1 MKMFKRSLVASSIVA
16 SLCITSTSYADDIEV
31 KISNSLL
38 DTYTDKYEEADLV
51 VMKLSDI
58 RLSAMAYWA
67 QNESYPAVINDLI
80 ADSFYFGTF
89 TTTFGTVIN
98 GANNVDSYALT
109 LDLPSPELASY
120 VASGVNGTFN
130 GNTVRLEFGLPMS
143 AIARDVSLSR
153 FDDPANP
160 DLNRMEADINMNGND
175 VNNVGSVTA
184 NTATINGDLVVNS
197 GANTLEMTTSGLRY
211 NGSQVI
217 TSDNIDAYS
226 PGEDAV
232 LKSEGAIMNG
242 LYTIQGANSGLT
254 IGDDSRLNFQES
266 GEIKSWVAPT
276 DRGLSIGR
284 GSASLLTVGDG
295 AYETGL
301 VFKPN
306 YQTSVIDLKANHFNT
321 KSKLY
326 LAKNAILKA
335 GGQQTWIGAD
345 DSRVNANGGASIS
358 TNLVAQDD
366 GYVNV
371 IVGNST
377 HLNPDYALRATTD
390 GNSRAFV
397 KLMYGSEDRL
407 QTLNGGVKITGAV
420 TALSGG
426 TQYFNVSESAFTYKG
441 DDVLTASNFMTYAAS
456 SADAVSKTQDGT
468 LTADYIV
475 AGKDENGA
483 NTNAGFRFNDGAF
496 LQFKD
501 INSGKFVT
509 IRSTSNGIKADS
521 EVGQILTLDAG
532 TFKYEARKTSN
543 IELIGKEYRADGAI
557 WSGALQVD
565 GGTFDLRYD
574 SGTSFYAGIASRRGY
589 TAIRQSGSLY
599 MGFSDDHPGFNVSGN
614 NDFIFAAKDNGN
626 AQISL
631 LYGNNKRLST
641 TNSGLDLF
649 GSITSSFDSDADGI
663 ADTEYLSI
671 SDTSFTYNGADVIT
685 AENISTYTGGVTDAV
700 SKSQDGTLRG
710 LYTIDGLEDDGK
722 LTVKDLIKRTPQRR
736 LGSGTDIAK
745 AVHFL
750 AGEDAGFITGEVLV
764 VDGGW
769 SAFGYYQTRAGR

>member
-301 VFKPN
+301 VF
-306 YQTSVIDLKANHFNT
+306 
-321 KSKLY
+321 
-326 LAKNAILKA
+326 
-335 GGQQTWIGAD
+335 
-345 DSRVNANGGASIS
+345 
-358 TNLVAQDD
+358 
-366 GYVNV
+366 
-371 IVGNST
+371 
-377 HLNPDYALRATTD
+377 
-390 GNSRAFV
+390 
-397 KLMYGSEDRL
+397 
-407 QTLNGGVKITGAV
+407 
-420 TALSGG
+420 
-426 TQYFNVSESAFTYKG
+426 
-441 DDVLTASNFMTYAAS
+441 
-456 SADAVSKTQDGT
+456 
-468 LTADYIV
+468 
-475 AGKDENGA
+475 
-483 NTNAGFRFNDGAF
+483 
-496 LQFKD
+496 
-501 INSGKFVT
+501 
-509 IRSTSNGIKADS
+509 
-521 EVGQILTLDAG
+521 
-532 TFKYEARKTSN
+532 
-543 IELIGKEYRADGAI
+543 
-557 WSGALQVD
+557 
-565 GGTFDLRYD
+565 
-574 SGTSFYAGIASRRGY
+574 
-589 TAIRQSGSLY
+589 
-599 MGFSDDHPGFNVSGN
+599 
-614 NDFIFAAKDNGN
+614 
-626 AQISL
+626 
-631 LYGNNKRLST
+631 
-641 TNSGLDLF
+641 
-649 GSITSSFDSDADGI
+649 
-663 ADTEYLSI
+663 
-671 SDTSFTYNGADVIT
+671 
-685 AENISTYTGGVTDAV
+685 
-700 SKSQDGTLRG
+700 
-710 LYTIDGLEDDGK
+710 
-722 LTVKDLIKRTPQRR
+722 
-736 LGSGTDIAK
+736 
-745 AVHFL
+745 
-750 AGEDAGFITGEVLV
+750 
-764 VDGGW
+764 
-769 SAFGYYQTRAGR
+769 